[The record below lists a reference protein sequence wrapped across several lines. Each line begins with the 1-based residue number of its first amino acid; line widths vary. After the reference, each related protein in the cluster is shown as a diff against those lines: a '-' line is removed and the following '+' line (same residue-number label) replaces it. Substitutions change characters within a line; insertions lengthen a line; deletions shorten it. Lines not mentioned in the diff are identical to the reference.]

1 MLATCS
7 FDASCAVW
15 RERGGDWECAAV
27 VEGHENEIKACAW
40 SPSGTLLATCGR
52 DKTVWIWEVQPGFDF
67 ECVAV
72 LNGHTQDVKCVRW
85 HPTEDVLVSTSY
97 DDTIKVWEEDVN
109 GDDWSCTLTLS
120 EKENGHASTV
130 WSAVFEPHGA
140 RRMATCSDDGK
151 IVVWSAT
158 GAGGFFLSGRSSFLF
173 RSGVFFS
180 VVFRYHQ
187 NKQRWSDG
195 RVERSNIRPGQHNC
209 QRKRTVGLAA
219 PAGKIATDAS
229 LTCGRVG
236 SSPATLCVF
245 FTSLSF
251 LFCSRKERAK
261 QSFR

>member
-187 NKQRWSDG
+187 NKTALVR
-195 RVERSNIRPGQHNC
+195 RSSRTFQH
-209 QRKRTVGLAA
+209 
-219 PAGKIATDAS
+219 
-229 LTCGRVG
+229 
-236 SSPATLCVF
+236 
-245 FTSLSF
+245 TSGTT
-251 LFCSRKERAK
+251 
-261 QSFR
+261 